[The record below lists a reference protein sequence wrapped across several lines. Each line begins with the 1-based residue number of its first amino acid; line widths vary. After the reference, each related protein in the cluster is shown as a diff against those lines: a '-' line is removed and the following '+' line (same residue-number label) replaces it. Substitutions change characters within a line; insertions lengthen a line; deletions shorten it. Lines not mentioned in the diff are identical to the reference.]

1 MNVRIVA
8 VTRGT
13 HDWLLTTREHVP
25 AGSRKKGKQTS
36 FGLTNPPADRALL
49 QRLIGVQCVQDKGSL
64 SIGEMEIAR
73 RTKDGLTLHDGWYS
87 ITQQWWKDMAK
98 AMNNK

>member
-13 HDWLLTTREHVP
+13 YDWLLTTREHLP
-25 AGSRKKGKQTS
+25 PGSRKKGKQTS
-36 FGLTNPPADRALL
+36 FSLINPPNDRTLL
-49 QRLIGVQCVQDKGSL
+49 QRLVGVACTQIKGSL
-64 SIGEMEIAR
+64 SIGEMEIAAT
-73 RTKDGLTLHDGWYS
+73 TKNGLTLHDGWYS